1 MAAVL
6 SLSIASIASAQ
17 RAGGRGGFGG
27 RNGNAVVLPQAW
39 IDHLSLNADQQSKL
53 KAASDTYRAD
63 VQKARG
69 LSGQERR
76 QAAQQARS
84 SYETAVNGILT
95 ADQQKQVQAL
105 RDEAQQYRGLGPMAN
120 QLVVLNLTDDQ
131 KSKIKEIISKHQP
144 EVEKLR
150 SDAQGGGD
158 RTALRTQARDLN
170 QKMRDEVK
178 AVLTADQQKQLGPD
192 LPARRAG
199 NGGV

>member
-1 MAAVL
+1 MRRNDKMRVSLRLAAVAMAAVL

-27 RNGNAVVLPQAW
+27 RNGNAAVLPQAW

-105 RDEAQQYRGLGPMAN
+105 RDEAQQYRGLGPM
-120 QLVVLNLTDDQ
+120 
-131 KSKIKEIISKHQP
+131 
-144 EVEKLR
+144 
-150 SDAQGGGD
+150 
-158 RTALRTQARDLN
+158 
-170 QKMRDEVK
+170 
-178 AVLTADQQKQLGPD
+178 
-192 LPARRAG
+192 
-199 NGGV
+199 